1 MTDNELT
8 EWHLPLNQTGWHLA
22 LTASGL
28 VKLRPHQPAPAGS
41 ARLYPGMLQAWK
53 WFLLDGYR
61 FGRSLITCRC
71 TLRVK
76 KRLPGHEMV

>member
-28 VKLRPHQPAPAGS
+28 VKLRPHQPAPAES

-53 WFLLDGYR
+53 WFLLDG
-61 FGRSLITCRC
+61 SLRPEFDN
-71 TLRVK
+71 
-76 KRLPGHEMV
+76 LPVHGEGKEEVVGT

>member
-41 ARLYPGMLQAWK
+41 ARLYPVCFKPGSGFCWM
-53 WFLLDGYR
+53 GR
-61 FGRSLITCRC
+61 FGRSLMTCRC
-71 TLRVK
+71 TVRVN